1 LDITTGC
8 GAFTE
13 RKLSLK
19 ASRWSPAGEGRF
31 AESRGSPSRCICSQR
46 SLFLK
51 QKKAHGPPRPPP
63 PGHRGPHHLAV
74 VAACHRRRPPGR
86 TATSPVRHRHLAWP
100 SPPHVPATRP
110 HIPPP
115 PTHATYAAAHTYT
128 HRHAR
133 TYTHIHTHTHLDP
146 LQTEP
151 SSRCARHHRQVVEAR
166 SGRICRHRALPRCC
180 SLPRGEGRAE
190 GGGGGGVAASASVR
204 RGRRGTTPR

>member
-1 LDITTGC
+1 MDAVSIV
-8 GAFTE
+8 
-13 RKLSLK
+13 SIVMW
-19 ASRWSPAGEGRF
+19 ASGYHYWM
-31 AESRGSPSRCICSQR
+31 R
-46 SLFLK
+46 SLHREEALAEGLSVEPSWRRPLRREPRVTLSVHVLSAKLIFEK
-51 QKKAHGPPRPPP
+51 KKAHGPPRPPP

-133 TYTHIHTHTHLDP
+133 TYTHIHTHTH
-146 LQTEP
+146 T
-151 SSRCARHHRQVVEAR
+151 
-166 SGRICRHRALPRCC
+166 
-180 SLPRGEGRAE
+180 
-190 GGGGGGVAASASVR
+190 
-204 RGRRGTTPR
+204 